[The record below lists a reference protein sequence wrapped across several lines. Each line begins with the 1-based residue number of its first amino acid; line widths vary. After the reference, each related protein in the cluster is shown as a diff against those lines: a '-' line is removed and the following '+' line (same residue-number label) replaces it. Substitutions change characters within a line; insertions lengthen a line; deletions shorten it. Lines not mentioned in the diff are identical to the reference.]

1 VRSTRYTYQEIQSN
15 IKVTLKLNVFLA
27 LSVVLLSI
35 GSYVLD
41 NTMQKQQQEYEVF
54 ESGTTQIRSLLLLT
68 LSDVNP
74 KAQESEQRDVLSA
87 LEDASFTKYLGP
99 EIIDQL
105 NSWILGG
112 LHSKETAKNL
122 TINLKLKA
130 ENYREDYKKD
140 VNQIK
145 FFKRILNLI
154 NIFIPVGILSII
166 VLLLKRIGE
175 KV

>member
-1 VRSTRYTYQEIQSN
+1 MRSTRYTYHEIQSN
-15 IKVTLKLNVFLA
+15 IKFTLKLNVFLA

-54 ESGTTQIRSLLLLT
+54 ESGTTQIRSLLLLS

-74 KAQESEQRDVLSA
+74 KERESEQRDVLSA
-87 LEDASFTKYLGP
+87 LENTTFINYLGP
-99 EIIDQL
+99 NIINQL

-112 LHSKETAKNL
+112 QHNKETARNL
-122 TINLKLKA
+122 TQNLKLKA
-130 ENYREDYKKD
+130 EYYRENYRKD

-145 FFKRILNLI
+145 RFKRIIDLI
-154 NIFIPVGILSII
+154 NIFIPVGILAII
-166 VLLLKRIGE
+166 VLLLKRMGE

>member
-1 VRSTRYTYQEIQSN
+1 MRSTRYTYQEIQSN
-15 IKVTLKLNVFLA
+15 IKVTLMLNVFLA

-54 ESGTTQIRSLLLLT
+54 ESGTTQIRSLLLLA
-68 LSDVNP
+68 LSDVDP
-74 KAQESEQRDVLSA
+74 KELESEQIDVLSA
-87 LEDASFTKYLGP
+87 LEDASFTSYLGP
-99 EIIDQL
+99 EIINQL

-130 ENYREDYKKD
+130 ENYREKYRED
-140 VNQIK
+140 VKQIK
-145 FFKRILNLI
+145 HFKRILNLI
-154 NIFIPVGILSII
+154 SIFIPVGILSII
-166 VLLLKRIGE
+166 VLLLKRMGE

>member
-1 VRSTRYTYQEIQSN
+1 MRSTRYTYQEIQSN

-74 KAQESEQRDVLSA
+74 KAQESEQIDVLSA

-112 LHSKETAKNL
+112 LNSKETAKNL

>member
-1 VRSTRYTYQEIQSN
+1 MRSTRYTYQEIQSN

-112 LHSKETAKNL
+112 LNSKETAKNL